1 MTAAT
6 PASRRDDALARLAA
20 ERFDLLVVGAGAT
33 GAATA
38 RDAALR
44 GLTVALVDAGD
55 FAAETSSRSSKL
67 IHGGLRYLQYGDLA
81 LVFEGLAERAHLM
94 RTAPHLCRAVE
105 FLFPGYRGES
115 PRLATLGV
123 GIALYNA
130 LALWRPPAAR
140 RMVSAGELY
149 ALAPALRSAGLEGAC
164 GYVDCQTDDAR
175 LVLENALDAEAAGA
189 AVANHVR
196 AESLLHDRRGRAFG
210 AVLADAETGARFEA
224 RARVVVSATGP
235 FTDGFLSRAADR
247 PRRLRPT
254 LGVHLVFDAARLPH
268 GGRVLVLRTPGDNR
282 LFFVMPAG
290 ARTIVGTTDTD
301 WSPAGDSGAP
311 PRLGDDLRA
320 RGADVG
326 YLLAAT
332 NHAFPS
338 LALGPDDVVSTFAGL
353 RPLLATSAHTPS
365 ETSREHDITRDPDG
379 VLVVAGGKLT
389 TARRMAEQTVDRT
402 VELLRA
408 GGLERPIAPCAT
420 TARALPGGGPAPGDL
435 SGEPDVSA
443 RLAGAYGSRA
453 ARVAA
458 IAAGAPEL
466 AGRIDPALP
475 YLWAEVVH
483 AAREERVREVA
494 DVLCRRIPLFRD
506 ARDQGLAAAP
516 RAAALIGRELG
527 WTTSRAD
534 RSVAAYRDEVE
545 RSRRWRAET

>member
-1 MTAAT
+1 
-6 PASRRDDALARLAA
+6 
-20 ERFDLLVVGAGAT
+20 VVDG
-33 GAATA
+33 
-38 RDAALR
+38 
-44 GLTVALVDAGD
+44 
-55 FAAETSSRSSKL
+55 ET
-67 IHGGLRYLQYGDLA
+67 D
-81 LVFEGLAERAHLM
+81 
-94 RTAPHLCRAVE
+94 
-105 FLFPGYRGES
+105 
-115 PRLATLGV
+115 
-123 GIALYNA
+123 
-130 LALWRPPAAR
+130 
-140 RMVSAGELY
+140 
-149 ALAPALRSAGLEGAC
+149 
-164 GYVDCQTDDAR
+164 
-175 LVLENALDAEAAGA
+175 
-189 AVANHVR
+189 
-196 AESLLHDRRGRAFG
+196 
-210 AVLADAETGARFEA
+210 ARFEI
-224 RARVVVSATGP
+224 RASLLVSATGP
-235 FTDGFLSRAADR
+235 FTDGFLGG

-326 YLLAAT
+326 YLLAAV
-332 NHAFPS
+332 NHAFPP
-338 LALGPDDVVSTFAGL
+338 LAIGPDDVVSTFAGL

-389 TARRMAEQTVDRT
+389 TARRMAEQTVDRAL
-402 VELLRA
+402 ELLRA

-420 TARALPGGGPAPGDL
+420 AARTLPGGGPAPGDL

-483 AAREERVREVA
+483 AAREERAREVA

-506 ARDQGLAAAP
+506 ARDQGLGAAP

-534 RSVAAYRDEVE
+534 RSVVAYRDEVE
-545 RSRRWRAET
+545 RSRRWRAEA